1 VWRCVSR
8 LEHGKQFCKNSPT
21 LDENALQ
28 AAITDALSEFVSR
41 QTVANALNSC
51 INAAQSSDAP
61 TLAYLAAKQKLAE
74 LETQLDTLLK
84 ATSVNNDDNNYFAN
98 KYRELMTEHT
108 EYQSIVTE
116 YEATHDNSREQYT
129 ELLSDRA
136 FPITQYDES
145 LTRQLIDTIR
155 VQADGILQITL
166 KGGEQ
171 LERQVPTKRSELKQS
186 AGLQFAS
193 L

>member
-1 VWRCVSR
+1 VWRCISR

-21 LDENALQ
+21 LDEIALQ

-51 INAAQSSDAP
+51 ISAAQSSDAP
-61 TLAYLAAKQKLAE
+61 TLAYLAAKQKLTE
-74 LETQLDTLLK
+74 LDAQLDNLLK
-84 ATSVNNDDNNYFAN
+84 ATSANNDDDNYSAN
-98 KYRELMTEHT
+98 KYCELMTEHT
-108 EYQSIVTE
+108 EKQAVVAE
-116 YEATHDNSREQYT
+116 YEATHGTSREQYS
-129 ELLSDRA
+129 ELLSERT
-136 FPITQYDES
+136 FTITQYDES

-155 VQADGILQITL
+155 VQADGVLQITL

-171 LERQVPTKRSELKQS
+171 LERQVPTKRSELRQS

>member
-8 LEHGKQFCKNSPT
+8 LEHGKLFCKNSPT

-61 TLAYLAAKQKLAE
+61 RLAYLAAKQKLTE
-74 LETQLDTLLK
+74 LDAQFNELLAVAGK
-84 ATSVNNDDNNYFAN
+84 ADDDIDYISGKIRAISEEIEEN
-98 KYRELMTEHT
+98 
-108 EYQSIVTE
+108 QSIVTE
-116 YEATHDNSREQYT
+116 YEAAHDNTREQYS
-129 ELLSDRA
+129 ELLSDRT
-136 FPITQYDES
+136 FTITQYDES
-145 LTRQLIDTIR
+145 LARQLIDTIR
-155 VQADGILQITL
+155 VQADGVLQITL

-171 LERQVPTKRSELKQS
+171 LERQVPTKRSELRQS